1 MISEATSIAKD
12 ARTRGARVGIVT
24 IGTAQCCSEPTATL
38 ATWCDA
44 SAHVDLPSVSPSAVL
59 KLHSAASS
67 CRAGEFLA
75 EIAVKL
81 VLNAVTTGGH
91 VMKGKVLSNRMVD
104 MQVRCRFYPDITT
117 SCFHLDVC
125 FFMFFIISL
134 SDLLTTQD
142 ELLIKLQ
149 TSRTSPQT
157 SSDALYTNTRVCK
170 HSITHARIAS
180 LHCML
185 TSCPLRLPPHFARG
199 VLQPGEQQQAFLPHC
214 GYCSSLWERRYD
226 GSFCSSGCAPSAAR
240 CGRSHVGDRWKRRL

>member
-1 MISEATSIAKD
+1 MISEATSIAKG

-24 IGTAQCCSEPTATL
+24 IGTAQCCSEPAATL

-44 SAHVDLPSVSPSAVL
+44 SAHVDLPSVSPSAVS

-104 MQVRCRFYPDITT
+104 MQVRCHFSPDITT

-125 FFMFFIISL
+125 FFLFFISL
-134 SDLLTTQD
+134 PDLLTTQD
-142 ELLIKLQ
+142 ELL
-149 TSRTSPQT
+149 R
-157 SSDALYTNTRVCK
+157 CK
-170 HSITHARIAS
+170 HLPKRHPTHCTQAHACAS
-180 LHCML
+180 
-185 TSCPLRLPPHFARG
+185 TR
-199 VLQPGEQQQAFLPHC
+199 
-214 GYCSSLWERRYD
+214 
-226 GSFCSSGCAPSAAR
+226 
-240 CGRSHVGDRWKRRL
+240 